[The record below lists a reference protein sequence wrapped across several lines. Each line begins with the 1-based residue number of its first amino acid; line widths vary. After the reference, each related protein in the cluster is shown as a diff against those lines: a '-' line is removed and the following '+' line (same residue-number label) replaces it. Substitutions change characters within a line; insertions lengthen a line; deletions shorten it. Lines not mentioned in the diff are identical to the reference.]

1 MDSEK
6 QTQAVGKRPVQ
17 LQLKEGTLT
26 ASLSGEIDHH
36 TAREIREEI
45 DLVLMRVHP
54 GHLVMDFADVQFMDS
69 SGIGL
74 ILGRCKLMQVW
85 QGKVS
90 ICHMPPKLER
100 LISLA
105 GLSELCEVQKE
116 ETKHENVE

>member
-45 DLVLMRVHP
+45 DLVLMPVHP
-54 GHLVMDFADVQFMDS
+54 GHLVMDFADVQS
-69 SGIGL
+69 HPRPL
-74 ILGRCKLMQVW
+74 
-85 QGKVS
+85 
-90 ICHMPPKLER
+90 
-100 LISLA
+100 
-105 GLSELCEVQKE
+105 
-116 ETKHENVE
+116 